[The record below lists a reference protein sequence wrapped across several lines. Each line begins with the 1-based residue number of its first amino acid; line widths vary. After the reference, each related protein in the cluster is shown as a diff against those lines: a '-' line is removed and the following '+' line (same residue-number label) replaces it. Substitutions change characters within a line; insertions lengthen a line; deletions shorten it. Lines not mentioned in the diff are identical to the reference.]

1 MLLSILTPLA
11 DLRPF
16 TTRYSHRLSRP
27 DWALPIPDD
36 FVRSMG
42 PVRSRTLG
50 WGDSFLRE
58 GYFCDAA
65 KTVSGLNASRRA
77 GQLPALS
84 TVYHRLYFDGL
95 RSVVEDGSGTADQDL
110 QVEGDTG
117 GVTGKFETGL
127 IFRSARLRKRANVDL
142 GTIVHR
148 AADAPIRFRR
158 ANRERPLVRVGRDL
172 AAFLERQTTQL
183 VKGAPAAAP
192 TGLVMAGEPIALC
205 HLKASDA
212 LPLPRSAV
220 RLATPNAVRHRLY
233 HWRCKVAGA
242 GLSTW
247 FIVDQPGGPASD
259 TRLLRLY
266 MMRMHVEH
274 QVMRAVVRNL
284 DHPAIIDADV
294 AARDRLQ
301 LALRDGLRRIRH
313 LSRDSSQTAGHEMGE
328 VGRYAA
334 NMIAQADQLPLM
346 ERLESLRIRPNIERT
361 VIKYIGDDARIET
374 LNIRQLNVT
383 QNTNNN
389 YGVQGA
395 VQQAGAAATQTAGV
409 HQISEN
415 AGLREHLA
423 SLTVLLSQAVSEMSA
438 QDAGAA
444 NKSLSHLKT
453 ELETEG
459 ASPDKGIVLASL
471 ESLGSLAKAAGAYAE
486 PIGQVLSAIRDLVG
500 L

>member
-36 FVRSMG
+36 FVRAMG

-58 GYFCDAA
+58 GYYCDAA
-65 KTVSGLNASRRA
+65 KTVSGLDASRRA
-77 GQLPALS
+77 GRLPALS

-95 RSVVEDGSGTADQDL
+95 RSVVQDGAGMADGEL
-110 QVEGDTG
+110 LVEGDTG

-127 IFRSARLRKRANVDL
+127 IYRSARLRQRPNVDL
-142 GTIVHR
+142 GTLVR
-148 AADAPIRFRR
+148 LAADAPIRFRG
-158 ANRERPLVRVGRDL
+158 ADRERPLVRVGRDL

-183 VKGAPAAAP
+183 LNGAPAAVP
-192 TGLVMAGEPIALC
+192 TGLVTAGEPIVLC

-212 LPLPRSAV
+212 LRLPRSAV
-220 RLATPNAVRHRLY
+220 RLATPKAVRHRLY
-233 HWRCKVAGA
+233 HWRCKAAGA
-242 GLSTW
+242 GLRTW

-274 QVMRAVVRNL
+274 QVMRAVVRHL
-284 DHPAIIDADV
+284 DHPAIAGADT

-334 NMIAQADQLPLM
+334 NMIAQADQLPLI
-346 ERLESLRIRPNIERT
+346 ERLEALQVRPNIEKT
-361 VIKYIGDDARIET
+361 VIAYIGDDVRIGT

-383 QNTNNN
+383 QNTNTN
-389 YGVQGA
+389 YGAQGA
-395 VQQAGAAATQTAGV
+395 VQQAGAGAAQTAGV
-409 HQISEN
+409 HQINEN
-415 AGLREHLA
+415 AGLVEHLA
-423 SLTVLLSQAVSEMSA
+423 SLTALLGQAASEMSS

-444 NKSLSHLKT
+444 AKSLSHLKT

-459 ASPDKGIVLASL
+459 AQPDKGIVLSSL
-471 ESLGSLAKAAGAYAE
+471 ESLGALAKTAGAYAE
-486 PIGQVLSAIRDLVG
+486 PIGQVLSAIRELVG